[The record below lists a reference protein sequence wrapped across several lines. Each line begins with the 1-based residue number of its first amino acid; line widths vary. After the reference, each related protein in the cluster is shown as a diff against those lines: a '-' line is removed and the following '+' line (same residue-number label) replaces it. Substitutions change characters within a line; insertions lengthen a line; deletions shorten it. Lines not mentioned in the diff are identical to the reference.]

1 VPKKQQ
7 IRVSPERS
15 GRRVRWTFEVSADVD
30 AEKRPR
36 AKKSAKKRK
45 GATASAEPARKS
57 ARPQTQASPAR
68 TRAATTAVPVAS
80 PVPASP
86 PAVESNPPP
95 VAAPVMQATLPW
107 HTTGRQLGM
116 LAGIAVVVIATMAV
130 PRSPSTSDL
139 EPSSQ
144 RDTQQRARAA
154 DVSHPSPTTDA
165 AAPRPLAA
173 AAPPVVKP
181 RGLTESAKKPTLM
194 NATNRTAGSTRPTPP
209 ASRSAN
215 AAVAPAR
222 ESPRETAA
230 PEPKSA
236 TPTPT
241 TGASLSPVTVTGC
254 LEISTDGND
263 YRLADTEGAE
273 APKSRSWR
281 TGFLRK
287 RNAPVALIDAPDPLA
302 LKNSVGKRVA
312 ATGVL
317 TSREL
322 QVSSLR
328 VVAASCN

>member
-1 VPKKQQ
+1 VAKKQQ

-68 TRAATTAVPVAS
+68 TRAATTAASVAS
-80 PVPASP
+80 PAPTSP
-86 PAVESNPPP
+86 PAVESTPPI
-95 VAAPVMQATLPW
+95 VAAPGMQATLPW

-139 EPSSQ
+139 APSSH
-144 RDTQQRARAA
+144 RETPQRASSA
-154 DVSHPSPTTDA
+154 DVPHPSPTKDA
-165 AAPRPLAA
+165 FAPRPPAMA
-173 AAPPVVKP
+173 TPPVVKT
-181 RGLTESAKKPTLM
+181 RALTESTKKPTM
-194 NATNRTAGSTRPTPP
+194 VNATNRMAESTRPAPP
-209 ASRSAN
+209 AWLSAKTGVRPAEESTTD
-215 AAVAPAR
+215 AAVPAPM
-222 ESPRETAA
+222 PAA
-230 PEPKSA
+230 ASSGA
-236 TPTPT
+236 TL
-241 TGASLSPVTVTGC
+241 APVTITGC

-287 RNAPVALIDAPDPLA
+287 RTAPVALIDAPDPLA

-312 ATGVL
+312 ATGLL

-328 VVAASCN
+328 VVAAACK